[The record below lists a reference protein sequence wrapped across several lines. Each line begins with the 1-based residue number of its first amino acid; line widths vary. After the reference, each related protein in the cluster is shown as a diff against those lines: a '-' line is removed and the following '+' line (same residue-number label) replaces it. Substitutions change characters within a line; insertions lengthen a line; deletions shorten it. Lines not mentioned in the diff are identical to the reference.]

1 MASDAHTQMV
11 YEANRKSVGLTYVLW
26 LLLGWVGVHRLYA
39 GATKSGIVQL
49 LLGLSVV
56 GLVIQIPWWLLDS
69 VLIPGIVREK
79 NLETLELMNFGTS
92 AGSPAQGENAGPP
105 TIADAKREAMLED
118 LRSTGYRKQ
127 RSDISHLY
135 R

>member
-1 MASDAHTQMV
+1 MTSDAHTQMV

-26 LLLGWVGVHRLYA
+26 LLLGWFGVHRFYA
-39 GATKSGIVQL
+39 GATKSGVVQL
-49 LLGLSVV
+49 LLALSVV
-56 GLVIQIPWWLLDS
+56 GLAIQIPWWLLDS

-79 NLETLELMNFGTS
+79 NLETLELMNFGES
-92 AGSPAQGENAGPP
+92 YGAP
-105 TIADAKREAMLED
+105 TAAEEPDIPTMADPKREAMLED

-127 RSDISHLY
+127 RTDTSHLY